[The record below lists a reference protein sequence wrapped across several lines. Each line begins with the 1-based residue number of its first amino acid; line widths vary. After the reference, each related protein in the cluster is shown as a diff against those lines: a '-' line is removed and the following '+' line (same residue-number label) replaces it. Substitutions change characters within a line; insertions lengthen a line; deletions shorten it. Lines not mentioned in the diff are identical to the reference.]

1 MAGNHWFIIPEYLF
15 NHRTEKMKIQTIN
28 PATEQVLAEYE
39 AISEDQVDEEVKHSR
54 LVFEQIWKKFDV
66 SERAKLFRNL
76 SSMLLQRKKEYATI
90 ITNEMGKPISESL
103 KEIEK
108 CSWVCNYY
116 ADNGKKFLER
126 ERIETDA
133 KDSYVQFD
141 PLGVIGCI
149 MPWNFPFWQVLRFC
163 VPALIAGNTVVL
175 KHSSVCINA
184 GNAIQEAFEYAGFPK
199 GVLRHMQGNYLIGEA
214 LAKSNVDAVSITG
227 STETGKRVAEIA
239 SQNLHKFILELGGSD
254 PFIVLKDADIE
265 KAAKVGVTSR
275 FLNNGQSCI
284 AAKRFIVEHEVVE
297 EFTNKFLENVHGQ
310 ILGDPMDTKT
320 TIGPLV
326 RDNSRNV
333 IMNQIGRSALRG
345 AKVLLGG
352 DIPSMKGFFF
362 NPTVLSNVKP
372 DMPISK
378 EEVFGPV
385 APIISARDH
394 VEAIR
399 FANDT
404 EFGLGASIWS
414 EHFASENNLAKEVE
428 AGMVFVNSM
437 VTSDPRIPFGGIK
450 NSGIG
455 RELSDYGLKEFVN
468 IKSVII
474 N

>member
-1 MAGNHWFIIPEYLF
+1 MSNLISSMNSHNAL
-15 NHRTEKMKIQTIN
+15 KIQTIN
-28 PATEQVLAEYE
+28 PATEKIIGEYE
-39 AISEDQVDEEVKHSR
+39 AISEHQVNEEVNHSR
-54 LVFEQIWKKFDV
+54 MIYEKIWKKFDI
-66 SERAKLFRNL
+66 SERAKLLHNL
-76 SSMLLQRKKEYATI
+76 SSMLLHKKMEYATL

-103 KEIEK
+103 KEVEK

-126 ERIETDA
+126 ENIQTDA

-163 VPALIAGNTVVL
+163 IPALLAGNTVVL
-175 KHSSVCINA
+175 KHSSVCIEA
-184 GNAIQEAFEYAGFPK
+184 GNTIQQALEDVGFPK
-199 GVLRHMQGNYLIGEA
+199 GVFRHITGNYLVGEA
-214 LAKSNVDAVSITG
+214 LAKANVDAVSITG
-227 STETGKRVAEIA
+227 STKAGIRVAELA
-239 SQNLHKFILELGGSD
+239 SKNLHKFILELGGSD
-254 PFIVLKDADIE
+254 PFVVLKDADIE
-265 KAAKVGVTSR
+265 KAAKAGVSSR

-284 AAKRFIVEHEVVE
+284 AAKRFIVEQSVVE
-297 EFTNKFLENVHGQ
+297 EFTKKYVENVQ
-310 ILGDPMDTKT
+310 AQVIGDPLDSKT

-326 RDNSRNV
+326 RDDSRNV
-333 IMNQIGRSALRG
+333 IVSQIERSVLKG
-345 AKVLLGG
+345 ARVLIGG
-352 DIPSMKGFFF
+352 DVPNRTGFYF
-362 NPTVLSNVKP
+362 NPTVISNVTP
-372 DMPISK
+372 DMAISR

-385 APIISARDH
+385 APILSAKDH

-414 EHFASENNLAKEVE
+414 ESFARENNIAKDIE

-437 VTSDPRIPFGGIK
+437 VISDPRMPFGGIK

-455 RELSDYGLKEFVN
+455 RELSNYGLKEFVN

>member
-1 MAGNHWFIIPEYLF
+1 MVLNVKTYILYLE
-15 NHRTEKMKIQTIN
+15 RLGVKIQTIN
-28 PATEQVLAEYE
+28 PATEEILAEYD
-39 AISEDQVDEEVKHSR
+39 AISEQQVNEEVKNSR
-54 LVFEQIWKKFDV
+54 LVFERIWKKFDI
-66 SERAKLFRNL
+66 SDRAKLLRNL
-76 SSMLLQRKKEYATI
+76 SSMLLLRKKEYATI
-90 ITNEMGKPISESL
+90 ITNEMGKPISESI

-163 VPALIAGNTVVL
+163 VPALIVGNTVVL
-175 KHSSVCINA
+175 KHSSVCPLA
-184 GNAIQEAFEYAGFPK
+184 GNTIQAALEDVGFPK
-199 GVLRHMQGNYLIGEA
+199 GVLRHIVGNYVIGEA
-214 LAKSNVDAVSITG
+214 LARSNVDAVSITG
-227 STETGKRVAEIA
+227 STEAGKSVAEIA
-239 SQNLHKFILELGGSD
+239 SKNLRKFILELGGSD
-254 PFIVLKDADIE
+254 PFVVLKDADIDR
-265 KAAKVGVTSR
+265 AAKVGAISR

-284 AAKRFIVEHEVVE
+284 AAKRFIVEQDVIQ
-297 EFTNKFLENVHGQ
+297 EFTKKFVEHVQ
-310 ILGDPMDTKT
+310 EQVVGDPLDTKT

-326 RDNSRNV
+326 RNDSRNIIV
-333 IMNQIGRSALRG
+333 NQIGRSALKG
-345 AKVLLGG
+345 ARVLVGG
-352 DIPSMKGFFF
+352 NIPEMKGFFF
-362 NPTVLSNVKP
+362 SPTVISNVTT
-372 DMPISK
+372 DMPVSR

-414 EHFASENNLAKEVE
+414 EHFATENNLVKDIE

-437 VTSDPRIPFGGIK
+437 VISDPRMPFGGIK

-468 IKSVII
+468 VKSVII